1 MGWSGGTRIFD
12 AVAEEVYGPSATLKF
27 VQEDIMVVLG
37 KALQEADWDN
47 EQESDFWEDRRFK
60 KVWQRLGVEIE
71 S

>member
-12 AVAEEVYGPSATLKF
+12 AVAEELDVQNLTLKSS
-27 VQEDIMVVLG
+27 QEDILVVLG

-47 EQESDFWEDRRFK
+47 EQESDYWGDRRFK

>member
-12 AVAEEVYGPSATLKF
+12 AVAEELYDQSFILTSA
-27 VQEDIMVVLG
+27 QADILVVLG

-47 EQESDFWEDRRFK
+47 ECESSFWEDNRFK
-60 KVWQRLGVEIE
+60 KIWQRLGVEIE